1 MTITIEAVKNYNPE
15 LALLNSILDKLKF
28 EYKQLKL
35 IHGDK
40 SPLELIV
47 KAHNNREFFYKDTP
61 EVYDQ
66 ALQALLDLV
75 NSDAI

>member
-1 MTITIEAVKNYNPE
+1 MITIEAVKNYNPE
-15 LALLNSILDKLKF
+15 LALLNQILDKLKF

-35 IHGDK
+35 IHTDK

-47 KAHNNREFFYKDTP
+47 KAHGNREFFYKDTP
-61 EVYDQ
+61 EIYDQ

>member
-15 LALLNSILDKLKF
+15 LALLNNILDKLKF

-40 SPLELIV
+40 TPLELIV

-61 EVYDQ
+61 EIYDQ
-66 ALQALLDLV
+66 ALQALIDLV
-75 NSDAI
+75 NGETI

>member
-1 MTITIEAVKNYNPE
+1 MITIDSVKNYNPE
-15 LALLNSILDKLKF
+15 LALLNNILDKLKF

-47 KAHNNREFFYKDTP
+47 KAHGNREFFYKDTP
-61 EVYDQ
+61 EIYDQ
-66 ALQALLDLV
+66 ALQALIDLV
-75 NSDAI
+75 NQEAI